1 MIMGKKGVPVVKRS
15 LLSWVLPGNIK
26 LQVAIVCVISVTVFA
41 RVFPLEMQKRIVNEA
56 INLRK
61 IDLLFTYCA
70 LYLAAVVLAG
80 MLKYLI
86 NVLQVFISQRTL
98 AKMRKDLY
106 SHILTLPL
114 SFFRKTGSGL
124 VVSSLVKEVAAAGDF
139 VGMALGVPITS
150 IFTLLAFAVYLF
162 ILNPWLAILSL
173 SIYPFI
179 LLIVPLLQRKANQ
192 ANKRRV
198 DATRTLSNKITES
211 IAGIHEVHGNGAYDL
226 ENRKFGKLVDHLLKI
241 RIVWG
246 MWRFG
251 VKSTNNFFIN
261 LSPFLIFMLG
271 GYLTIK
277 GRLELGALVAFL
289 SAQERLYGPWKELIS
304 FYQLYQDASVG
315 YKKSMEYF
323 DVPVEHEIRP
333 RDRKPY
339 ELKGDIDVK
348 DLSFITEDG
357 IRLIEGVN
365 FSLKAGEHFA
375 LVGFSGSGKSTLA
388 QCVGQL
394 YKYSR
399 GHVLIGRKEVSDL
412 TKSDIVKNVGIIA
425 QAPFIFDGT
434 IRENLLYSYASMM
447 DQDAEGK
454 DGSMPQLDDL
464 IEVIQQTGVFP
475 DILRFGLNTILD
487 PEQYRDLGPIIN
499 RVRQNFQREF
509 GESLA
514 EYVEF
519 FDENKYLYFSNILE
533 NLIFGTPNKESF
545 AISRLPRN
553 KYFLDFLDDADL
565 TRPLLS
571 LGAELSR
578 QSVDILG
585 NLPPEKA
592 FFEQSPVR
600 PEELD
605 PLKDLLERLQ
615 GRRLHQLS
623 DQDRERLLGL
633 ALRFVPGRHKMVGL
647 PTMLEELI
655 LEGRAMFRERITRD
669 NPGAVTFFDISRYI
683 YSQTILNNI
692 LFGKPKTQKQEAQE
706 KIYQSIIRLLI
717 EEDLLERIVEIGM
730 EFQVGTKGD
739 RLSGGQRQKIAI
751 ARAFLKAPRILIM
764 DEATSALDNASQ
776 ARIQNQLD
784 TKFRENTTV
793 IAVVHRLDI
802 TRNYDKVAVMKA
814 GKILEMG
821 HHDELIEKK
830 GIFYELV
837 SGKRG

>member
-1 MIMGKKGVPVVKRS
+1 MGKKDIPVVKRS
-15 LLSWVLPGNIK
+15 LFSWILPGNVK
-26 LQVAIVCVISVTVFA
+26 LQLAIVCVISVTVFA

-70 LYLAAVVLAG
+70 LYLAAVILSG

-86 NVLQVFISQRTL
+86 NVLQVLISQRTL

-124 VVSSLVKEVAAAGDF
+124 VVSSIVRELAAAGDF

-150 IFTLLAFAVYLF
+150 ILTLLAFAAYLF
-162 ILNPWLAILSL
+162 TLNSWLAMLSL

-179 LLIVPLLQRKANQ
+179 LLVVPLLQRKANQ
-192 ANKRRV
+192 ANNRRV
-198 DATRTLSNKITES
+198 DVTRDLSNKITES
-211 IAGIHEVHGNGAYDL
+211 IAGIHEIHGNGAYHL
-226 ENRKFGKLVDHLLKI
+226 ENRKFATVIDNLLKI
-241 RIVWG
+241 RVVWG

-261 LSPFLIFMLG
+261 LSPFLIFMIG
-271 GYLTIK
+271 GYLAIK

-315 YKKSMEYF
+315 YRKSMEYF
-323 DVPVEHEIRP
+323 DVPVEYEIKP
-333 RDRKPY
+333 KDRKPY
-339 ELKGDIDVK
+339 ELEGDIEVK

-399 GHVLIGRKEVSDL
+399 GEVLIGRKEVSSL
-412 TKSDIVKNVGIIA
+412 TKSDIVRNVGIIA
-425 QAPFIFDGT
+425 QSPFIFDGT
-434 IRENLLYSYASMM
+434 IKENLLYSYSSMV
-447 DQDAEGK
+447 DEEGNGK
-454 DGSMPQLDDL
+454 SPSMPDLDDL

-475 DILRFGLNTILD
+475 DILRFGLNTMLD
-487 PEQYRDLGPIIN
+487 PDKYGDFGPLIN
-499 RVRQNFQREF
+499 RVRQSFQREF

-519 FDENKYLYFSNILE
+519 FDVNKYLYFSSILE
-533 NLIFGTPNKESF
+533 NLIFGTPNKDSF
-545 AISRLPRN
+545 TISRLPKN
-553 KYFLDFLDDADL
+553 QYFLNFLDDADL

-592 FFEQSPVR
+592 FFEKSPVR

-605 PLKDLLERLQ
+605 PLKALVERLRGQ
-615 GRRLHQLS
+615 RLHQLAVE
-623 DQDRERLLGL
+623 DREQLLTL
-633 ALRFVPGRHKMVGL
+633 ALRFVPGRHKMARL
-647 PTMLEELI
+647 PKMLEELI

-669 NPGAVTFFDISRYI
+669 DPGAITFFDISEYM
-683 YSQTILNNI
+683 YGQTILNNI

-730 EFQVGTKGD
+730 QFEVGTKGD

-751 ARAFLKAPRILIM
+751 ARAFLKSPRILIM
-764 DEATSALDNASQ
+764 DEATSALDNNSQ

-784 TKFRENTTV
+784 TKFRVNTTV

-802 TRNYDKVAVMKA
+802 TKNYDKVAVMKA
-814 GKILEMG
+814 GKIVEMG
-821 HHDELIEKK
+821 SYDELIEKK
-830 GIFYELV
+830 GVFYELV